1 LPEEVP
7 KPKGGR
13 HRIDDRA
20 DLTGIIF
27 VLKCG
32 IPWGRFSSDD
42 NLVPDKAQDKPL
54 NTRANLSLLRAT
66 RIASNGLLW
75 LANLGPAPVPAQH
88 LAPRYEPSQDPLP
101 CTGRRMATAP
111 QNAPER
117 VPWWRRRFGEER

>member
-1 LPEEVP
+1 MPEEVP

-42 NLVPDKAQDKPL
+42 NRQGA
-54 NTRANLSLLRAT
+54 R
-66 RIASNGLLW
+66 
-75 LANLGPAPVPAQH
+75 
-88 LAPRYEPSQDPLP
+88 
-101 CTGRRMATAP
+101 
-111 QNAPER
+111 
-117 VPWWRRRFGEER
+117 

>member
-1 LPEEVP
+1 MPEEVP

-54 NTRANLSLLRAT
+54 NTRANLSLLRAP
-66 RIASNGLLW
+66 RSSSNGLLCF
-75 LANLGPAPVPAQH
+75 A
-88 LAPRYEPSQDPLP
+88 
-101 CTGRRMATAP
+101 
-111 QNAPER
+111 
-117 VPWWRRRFGEER
+117 RFGACPSLGTTSSVPIRALVRSASIHPTQDGYDPAERL